1 MILILAIL
9 IIFEK
14 LKRKFI
20 AIYNNITRLSVKF
33 WQIEYGHV
41 PIFPVKLIKK
51 PSKKLKKL
59 TSCSKK

>member
-33 WQIEYGHV
+33 WQIEYDHV
-41 PIFPVKLIKK
+41 LIFPVKLIKK
-51 PSKKLKKL
+51 PCKKREKL
-59 TSCSKK
+59 TNCSRK

>member
-20 AIYNNITRLSVKF
+20 AIYNNIAGLSVKF
-33 WQIEYGHV
+33 WQIEYNHV
-41 PIFPVKLIKK
+41 LIFPVKLIKK
-51 PSKKLKKL
+51 PHKEREKL
-59 TSCSKK
+59 TDYSGK